1 MFKYIVTGLLL
12 VGMLGSAVSA
22 RYSQKP
28 VSPKVIQA
36 DSGQLVYE
44 NYCLACHQEDGSG
57 VPNLNPP
64 LIQNEWVLGDSARL
78 IKVVLNGLKGVEVA
92 GESYSNEMPSHDF
105 LSDKD
110 IANVLT
116 YIRKSFG
123 NKASAIT
130 PVMVKMQRAKK

>member
-1 MFKYIVTGLLL
+1 MFKYIITCLLL
-12 VGMLGSAVSA
+12 GGMLGSAVSA
-22 RYSQKP
+22 RYGQKTT
-28 VSPKVIQA
+28 SHKVILA